1 MNYFRTIK
9 AALDAS
15 FAGICDHLDVNKEEA
30 CQTIQKHL
38 ATMSQEWFSGDTP
51 NIVYGDPL
59 CRFAYL
65 FAHVGA
71 NANLCE
77 VAIRDSAEVCKFIEL
92 TLDRSEEL
100 RVCAFGGGP
109 GTELLAL
116 SKHLL
121 SSGRS
126 GHVEIEFTLLDRV
139 PEWAESWNALEAQIK
154 AEMKATYGSKSQRPF
169 STSKTFVPFDM
180 TKAHQYA
187 NLSHLLEHDL
197 YVMNYVVSEVVG
209 DYTKFQELINAAS
222 SAAPSG
228 SMFLIVD
235 RDQDRVIDNA
245 STLLSTA
252 GLSLGTVRKTCTNMD
267 TDERKE
273 DLEPYVTSIGRKPR
287 LQWRSCS
294 GRGAFYFVGTKP

>member
-1 MNYFRTIK
+1 MNYFKTIK

-15 FAGICDHLDVNKEEA
+15 FVGICEHLDLSKEEA
-30 CQTIQKHL
+30 CQTVKKHL

-77 VAIRDSAEVCKFIEL
+77 YAIRHSRSLSEFIEL

-121 SSGRS
+121 KSGLS
-126 GHVEIEFTLLDRV
+126 GPVEISFTLV
-139 PEWAESWNALEAQIK
+139 E
-154 AEMKATYGSKSQRPF
+154 
-169 STSKTFVPFDM
+169 
-180 TKAHQYA
+180 
-187 NLSHLLEHDL
+187 
-197 YVMNYVVSEVVG
+197 
-209 DYTKFQELINAAS
+209 
-222 SAAPSG
+222 
-228 SMFLIVD
+228 
-235 RDQDRVIDNA
+235 
-245 STLLSTA
+245 
-252 GLSLGTVRKTCTNMD
+252 
-267 TDERKE
+267 
-273 DLEPYVTSIGRKPR
+273 
-287 LQWRSCS
+287 
-294 GRGAFYFVGTKP
+294 